1 MSLNF
6 GSLRSLSYDMMP
18 NVSYGGRTHVPVKPS
33 QYVYSQFQYV
43 AGYPA
48 PNGQSGVSI
57 DKLKIL
63 NTLID
68 QLITMK
74 QKDIT
79 PKIEAQGEISD
90 KQIDA
95 LIKQY
100 QEQIQVTTATA
111 ENLPYKPAMPQTG
124 TVINLVA

>member
-1 MSLNF
+1 MMSNY
-6 GSLRSLSYDMMP
+6 GPLRSMSVEMMS
-18 NVSYGGRTHVPVKPS
+18 NYASSGRTLVPVKAS

-48 PNGQSGVSI
+48 PNGQGGVSI

-68 QLITMK
+68 QLVTMK
-74 QKDIT
+74 QKNIP
-79 PKIEAQGEISD
+79 PKMEAQGDISD

-100 QEQIQVTTATA
+100 QEQIQITTATA

-124 TVINLVA
+124 TLVNLVA